1 MTLNLDVP
9 WHRESFDLFVHQRL
23 PRLLGERLPLADY
36 QVEQQDSYTFSIK
49 LSLGLGDASVEVEY
63 RDLPQPDRDGLF
75 HIEGN
80 YRVVVPYPDRR
91 ELAQARILCVGEQLY
106 DFIDQRLEAAPEQ
119 LAWDDDLV
127 RNWLPL
133 DAWLRDF
140 HLEETSQ
147 YLQATNWLD
156 RYTHLRRLTLIPIV
170 GEPFVDRGVFPDSQ
184 YGLVC
189 PYCIPEGP
197 NIGRILEV
205 ARGARICD
213 GKLERIDGSAGFD
226 GELSRTELAEVEA
239 PDSILGFS
247 ASMVPFL
254 EHDDTNRALMGINM
268 MRQWTS
274 AADTAAP
281 IHDTGW
287 FRQQYDQRLASK
299 GHKPEP
305 ALVQTGYEPDAADF
319 WGGYNLLTAFI
330 MWDEDTFEDGLVIS
344 ESAAARMD
352 FPAAVGVGDKLSNRH
367 GAKGVVTRILPDA
380 DMPQLPDGAPIELI
394 LSPTS
399 MVSRLNFGQQR
410 EAVMGR
416 LAQAEGTPAVVPPFQ
431 APSEKVLKA
440 RLVEAGLP
448 EDGMEQLTLKGAKL
462 PYRSTVGWVYW
473 GRLAAH
479 TAAEHLETAVT
490 GVGGPALDMMAYG
503 ALSEAGAVANI
514 HALFNTAAAE
524 RPDANALGQ
533 RLTAGPVSPA
543 PPPSPRLA
551 LLQQLLG
558 MAGIRA
564 ELAGGELRFSF
575 AEPEGLTLAR
585 PVPHPWAPGRQVGTV
600 GLPTETEFDP
610 IRDCY
615 EDLVEAN
622 TRLQRIVDSKAPEA
636 LTGPAVAQVAQRVE
650 NLFTALLRPE
660 HLHFRARPLFSGRAA
675 LASESELNLD
685 QVGLPEEMAW
695 ALFGPQVEREIGRA
709 EEVAQRSPRA
719 AEVLDAIM
727 ERSWVLL
734 YSAQRVLVDDG
745 PVSTAVMAFRPQRL
759 AGAAVR
765 VHPRVCRLMELDFDG
780 DQIEVFLPLTEEA
793 QAEAETALSVAGHI
807 QRDADIW
814 RYVTDNYHG
823 TIWGLAQLCRTEEG
837 RAEVERLTGVAVDGS
852 RLFSKHDLNRL
863 LAQVLQREGLQRAL
877 EVLDQLTR
885 RGFAVCK
892 QSGASFNPFL
902 GSSKEWPEQPKGVDR
917 DEWQMYSDELVAAFY
932 QQADFDDNDLGP
944 LALLSLSGARGNQQ
958 QLIQYVGGGLLYRE
972 DGGLFAQRGCWRDGL
987 SVEETKVRAPRALW
1001 WGLAAANQRWIEAQ
1015 EAAQQPVRADYHVL
1029 GRAVRAAQPGVVFAR
1044 AAERGE
1050 TDPLTSLFSRLFAGL
1065 TAD

>member
-23 PRLLGERLPLADY
+23 PQLLGERLPLADY
-36 QVEQQDSYTFSIK
+36 QVEQQDSYTFSLK
-49 LSLGLGDASVEVEY
+49 LSLGLGHASVEVEY
-63 RDLPQPDRDGLF
+63 RDLPRPDRDGLF

-91 ELAQARILCVGEQLY
+91 ELDQARILCVGEQLY

-156 RYTHLRRLTLIPIV
+156 RYTHLRRLTLIPV
-170 GEPFVDRGVFPDSQ
+170 VVEPFDGQDVFPYSQ
-184 YGLVC
+184 YSLVC

-197 NIGRILEV
+197 NIGRVLEV
-205 ARGARICD
+205 ARGARIRD
-213 GKLERIDGSAGFD
+213 GKLERIDDSA
-226 GELSRTELAEVEA
+226 EASTLSSAETLAEVEA

-247 ASMVPFL
+247 ASMVPFI
-254 EHDDTNRALMGINM
+254 EHDDSNRALMGVNM

-281 IHDTGW
+281 VHSTGW
-287 FRQQYDQRLASK
+287 FRQQHDQRLASK

-305 ALVQTGYEPDAADF
+305 ALVQTGYEPEAADF
-319 WGGYNLLTAFI
+319 WGGYNLLTAFV
-330 MWDEDTFEDGLVIS
+330 MWDGDTFEDGLVIS
-344 ESAAARMD
+344 ESAVARMD

-394 LSPTS
+394 FSPTS

-416 LAQAEGTPAVVPPFQ
+416 IAQAEGTPAVVPPFQ

-448 EDGMEQLTLKGAKL
+448 EDGMEQLTLKGEAL

-479 TAAEHLETAVT
+479 TAAEHLETAVA
-490 GVGGPALDMMAYG
+490 GVGGPVLDMMAYG
-503 ALSEAGAVANI
+503 ALYEAGAVANI

-524 RPDANALGQ
+524 RPDADVLGQ
-533 RLTAGPVSPA
+533 RLTSGPVSPA
-543 PPPSPRLA
+543 SPPAPRLA

-564 ELAGGELRFSF
+564 ELASGELRFSF

-600 GLPTETEFDP
+600 GLPTGAEFDP
-610 IRDCY
+610 IRGCY
-615 EDLVEAN
+615 EDLVAAN
-622 TRLQRIVDSKAPEA
+622 TRLQRIVDSEAPEA
-636 LTGPAVAQVAQRVE
+636 LVGPAVAQVAQRVE
-650 NLFTALLRPE
+650 DLFTALLRPE

-675 LASESELNLD
+675 LASESELDLD

-695 ALFGPQVEREIGRA
+695 DLFGPQVEREIGRA
-709 EEVAQRSPRA
+709 EEVRSAQA
-719 AEVLDAIM
+719 TEVLDAIM
-727 ERSWVLL
+727 GRSWVLL

-745 PVSTAVMAFRPQRL
+745 PASTAVVAFRPQRL

-765 VHPRVCRLMELDFDG
+765 IHPRICRLMELDFDG

-793 QAEAETALSVAGHI
+793 QAEAETVLSVAGHI

-814 RYVTDNYHG
+814 RYVADNYHG
-823 TIWGLAQLCRTEEG
+823 MIWGLAQLCRTEEG

-863 LAQVLQREGLQRAL
+863 LAQTLQREGLPRAL
-877 EVLDQLTR
+877 AVLDQLTR
-885 RGFAVCK
+885 RGFEVCK

-902 GSSKEWPEQPKGVDR
+902 GSSKEWPEQPEEADG
-917 DEWQMYSDELVAAFY
+917 DEWQLYSDELVAAFY

-958 QLIQYVGGGLLYRE
+958 QLIQYVGGGLIYRE
-972 DGGLFAQRGCWRDGL
+972 DGSLFAQRGCWRDGL
-987 SVEETKVRAPRALW
+987 SVAEAKMRAPRALW
-1001 WGLAAANQRWIEAQ
+1001 GLAATNQGWSEAR
-1015 EAAQQPVRADYHVL
+1015 EAALQPVRADYHVL
-1029 GRAVRAAQPGVVFAR
+1029 GRAARAAQPGVVFAR
-1044 AAERGE
+1044 AAVRGE
-1050 TDPLTSLFSRLFAGL
+1050 VEPLASLFSRLFVGL

>member
-23 PRLLGERLPLADY
+23 PQLLGERLPLADY

-63 RDLPQPDRDGLF
+63 RDLPRPDRDGLF

-80 YRVVVPYPDRR
+80 YRVVVPYPDQR
-91 ELAQARILCVGEQLY
+91 ELDQARILCVGEQLY

-133 DAWLRDF
+133 DAWMRDF

-147 YLQATNWLD
+147 YLQVTNWLD

-170 GEPFVDRGVFPDSQ
+170 GEPFDDRDVFPDSQ

-197 NIGRILEV
+197 NIGRVLEV
-205 ARGARICD
+205 ARGARIRD
-213 GKLERIDGSAGFD
+213 GKLERID
-226 GELSRTELAEVEA
+226 EA

-254 EHDDTNRALMGINM
+254 EHDDSNRALMGVNM

-281 IHDTGW
+281 VHSTGW
-287 FRQQYDQRLASK
+287 FRQQYDQRLASQ
-299 GHKPEP
+299 GNKPEP

-330 MWDEDTFEDGLVIS
+330 MWDGDTFEDGLVIS

-394 LSPTS
+394 FSPTS

-416 LAQAEGTPAVVPPFQ
+416 LAQAAGCPAVVPPFQ
-431 APSEKVLKA
+431 APSEETLKA
-440 RLVEAGLP
+440 RLAAAGLP
-448 EDGMEQLTLKGAKL
+448 EDGMEQLILKGAKL

-479 TAAEHLETAVT
+479 TAAEHLEIAVA
-490 GVGGPALDMMAYG
+490 GVGGPQLDMMAYG
-503 ALSEAGAVANI
+503 ALCEAGAVANI

-533 RLTAGPVSPA
+533 RLTVGPVSPSL
-543 PPPSPRLA
+543 PPSPRFA

-558 MAGIRA
+558 VAGIRA
-564 ELAGGELRFSF
+564 ELANGELRFSF

-600 GLPTETEFDP
+600 GFPVALPAGAEFDP
-610 IRDCY
+610 IRGCY

-622 TRLQRIVDSKAPEA
+622 TRLQRVIDSEAPEA
-636 LTGPAVAQVAQRVE
+636 LVGPAVAQVAQRVE
-650 NLFTALLRPE
+650 DLFTALLRPE
-660 HLHFRARPLFSGRAA
+660 HLHFRARPLFSGQAA
-675 LASESELNLD
+675 LVSEFELELD

-709 EEVAQRSPRA
+709 EEVAQRSTRA

-727 ERSWVLL
+727 ECSWVLL

-745 PVSTAVMAFRPQRL
+745 PASTAMVAFRPQRL

-814 RYVTDNYHG
+814 RYVADNYHG
-823 TIWGLAQLCRTEEG
+823 TIWGLAQLCRTEKG
-837 RAEVERLTGVAVDGS
+837 RAEVERLTGAAVDGS

-885 RGFAVCK
+885 RGFEVCK

-902 GSSKEWPEQPKGVDR
+902 GSSKEWPEQPEETDW

-944 LALLSLSGARGNQQ
+944 LALLSLSGARGNQH

-972 DGGLFAQRGCWRDGL
+972 DGSLFAQRGCRRDGL
-987 SVEETKVRAPRALW
+987 SVEEVKVRAPGAL
-1001 WGLAAANQRWIEAQ
+1001 WGLAATNQRWTEAQ
-1015 EAAQQPVRADYHVL
+1015 EAALQPVRADYHVL
-1029 GRAVRAAQPGVVFAR
+1029 GRAARAAQPGVVFAR

-1050 TDPLTSLFSRLFAGL
+1050 TDPLTSLFSRLFVGL

>member
-9 WHRESFDLFVHQRL
+9 WHRESFDLFIYQRL

-49 LSLGLGDASVEVEY
+49 LSLGLGDAPVEVEY
-63 RDLPQPDRDGLF
+63 RDLPRPDRDGLF

-80 YRVVVPYPDRR
+80 YRAVVPYPDRR
-91 ELAQARILCVGEQLY
+91 ELDQARILCVGEQLY

-119 LAWDDDLV
+119 LAWDSGLV

-133 DAWLRDF
+133 DAWMRDF

-156 RYTHLRRLTLIPIV
+156 RYTHLRRLTLISV
-170 GEPFVDRGVFPDSQ
+170 VEPFDDRDVFPDSQ

-189 PYCIPEGP
+189 PYCTPEGP
-197 NIGRILEV
+197 NIGRVLEV
-205 ARGARICD
+205 ARGARIRN
-213 GKLERIDGSAGFD
+213 GKLERIDES
-226 GELSRTELAEVEA
+226 

-254 EHDDTNRALMGINM
+254 EHDDSNRALMGVNM

-281 IHDTGW
+281 VHSTGW

-299 GHKPEP
+299 GSKPEP
-305 ALVQTGYEPDAADF
+305 ALVQTGYEPEAADF
-319 WGGYNLLTAFI
+319 WGGYNLLTAFV
-330 MWDEDTFEDGLVIS
+330 MWDGDTFEDGLVLS
-344 ESAAARMD
+344 ESAAVRMD
-352 FPAAVGVGDKLSNRH
+352 FPTALGMGDRLSNRH

-380 DMPQLPDGAPIELI
+380 DMPQLPDGVPIELI
-394 LSPTS
+394 FSPTS

-416 LAQAEGTPAVVPPFQ
+416 LAQAAGCPAVVPPFQ

-440 RLVEAGLP
+440 RLVEVGLP
-448 EDGMEQLTLKGAKL
+448 EDGMEQLTLKGTKL

-473 GRLAAH
+473 GRTH
-479 TAAEHLETAVT
+479 TAAERLETAVA
-490 GVGGPALDMMAYG
+490 GAGGPALDMMAYG
-503 ALSEAGAVANI
+503 ALCEAGAVANI

-533 RLTAGPVSPA
+533 RLTSGPVSPS
-543 PPPSPRLA
+543 PPPSPRFA

-564 ELAGGELRFSF
+564 ELANGELRFSF
-575 AEPEGLTLAR
+575 AEPEGLTLAH
-585 PVPHPWAPGRQVGTV
+585 PVPHPWAPRHQVGTV
-600 GLPTETEFDP
+600 GSPVALPAEAEFDP
-610 IRDCY
+610 IRGCY
-615 EDLVEAN
+615 EDLVAAN
-622 TRLQRIVDSKAPEA
+622 TRLQRVVESEAPEA
-636 LTGPAVAQVAQRVE
+636 LTGPAVAQVAQRVGD
-650 NLFTALLRPE
+650 LFTALLRPE

-675 LASESELNLD
+675 LVSGFELELD

-709 EEVAQRSPRA
+709 EEATRA

-745 PVSTAVMAFRPQRL
+745 PASTAMVAFRPQRL

-807 QRDADIW
+807 RRDADIW
-814 RYVTDNYHG
+814 RYVADNYHG
-823 TIWGLAQLCRTEEG
+823 MIWGLAQLCRTEEG

-863 LAQVLQREGLQRAL
+863 LAQVLQCEGLQRAL

-902 GSSKEWPEQPKGVDR
+902 GSDKEWPEQPKEVDW
-917 DEWQMYSDELVAAFY
+917 DEWQLYSDELVAAFY

-944 LALLSLSGARGNQQ
+944 LALLTLSGARGNQQ
-958 QLIQYVGGGLLYRE
+958 QVIQYVGGGLLYRE
-972 DGGLFAQRGCWRDGL
+972 DGSLFAQRGCRRDGL
-987 SVEETKVRAPRALW
+987 SVEEIKVRTPGAL
-1001 WGLAAANQRWIEAQ
+1001 WGLAATNQRWTEAQ
-1015 EAAQQPVRADYHVL
+1015 EAALQPVRADYHVL
-1029 GRAVRAAQPGVVFAR
+1029 GRAAKAAQPGVVFAR

>member
-23 PRLLGERLPLADY
+23 PQLLGERLPLADY

-63 RDLPQPDRDGLF
+63 RDLPRPDRDGLF

-80 YRVVVPYPDRR
+80 YRVVIPYPDRR
-91 ELAQARILCVGEQLY
+91 ELDQARILCVGEQLY
-106 DFIDQRLEAAPEQ
+106 DFVDQRLEAAPEQ
-119 LAWDDDLV
+119 LAWDGDLV
-127 RNWLPL
+127 RSWLPL

-156 RYTHLRRLTLIPIV
+156 RYTHLRRLTLIPV
-170 GEPFVDRGVFPDSQ
+170 VVEPFDGQDVFPYSQ

-197 NIGRILEV
+197 NIGRVLEV
-205 ARGARICD
+205 ARGARIRD
-213 GKLERIDGSAGFD
+213 GKLERID
-226 GELSRTELAEVEA
+226 EV
-239 PDSILGFS
+239 PDDSILGFS

-254 EHDDTNRALMGINM
+254 EHDDTNRALMGVNM

-281 IHDTGW
+281 VHSTGW
-287 FRQQYDQRLASK
+287 FRQQHDQRLASK

-305 ALVQTGYEPDAADF
+305 ALVQTGYEPEAADF

-330 MWDEDTFEDGLVIS
+330 MWDGDTFEDGLVLS

-394 LSPTS
+394 FSPTS

-416 LAQAEGTPAVVPPFQ
+416 LAQAAGCPAVVPPFQ
-431 APSEKVLKA
+431 APSENVLKA

-448 EDGMEQLTLKGAKL
+448 EDGMEQLTLKGEAL

-479 TAAEHLETAVT
+479 TAAEHLEIAVA

-503 ALSEAGAVANI
+503 ALCEAGAVANI

-524 RPDANALGQ
+524 RPDADVLGQ
-533 RLTAGPVSPA
+533 RLTSGPVSPSL
-543 PPPSPRLA
+543 PPSPRFA

-558 MAGIRA
+558 VAGIRA
-564 ELAGGELRFSF
+564 ELAGEELRFSF

-600 GLPTETEFDP
+600 GLPTGAEFDP
-610 IRDCY
+610 IRGYY

-622 TRLQRIVDSKAPEA
+622 TRLQRIVDSEAPEA
-636 LTGPAVAQVAQRVE
+636 LVGPAVAQVAQRVE
-650 NLFTALLRPE
+650 DLFTALLRPE

-675 LASESELNLD
+675 LASESELDLD

-695 ALFGPQVEREIGRA
+695 DLFGPQVEREIGRA
-709 EEVAQRSPRA
+709 EEVRSAQA
-719 AEVLDAIM
+719 TEVLDAIM
-727 ERSWVLL
+727 GRSWVLL

-745 PVSTAVMAFRPQRL
+745 PASTAVVAFRPRRL
-759 AGAAVR
+759 TGAAVR
-765 VHPRVCRLMELDFDG
+765 IHPRICRLMELDFDG

-793 QAEAETALSVAGHI
+793 QAEAETVLSVAGHI

-814 RYVTDNYHG
+814 RYVADNYHG

-863 LAQVLQREGLQRAL
+863 LAQTLQREDLPRAL

-902 GSSKEWPEQPKGVDR
+902 GSSKEWPEQPEEADG

-958 QLIQYVGGGLLYRE
+958 QLIQYVGGGLIYRE
-972 DGGLFAQRGCWRDGL
+972 DGSLFAQRGCWRDGL
-987 SVEETKVRAPRALW
+987 SVAEAKMRAPRALW
-1001 WGLAAANQRWIEAQ
+1001 GLAATNEGWSEAR
-1015 EAAQQPVRADYHVL
+1015 EAAQQPIRTDYHVL
-1029 GRAVRAAQPGVVFAR
+1029 GRAARAAQPGVVFAR
-1044 AAERGE
+1044 AAVRGE
-1050 TDPLTSLFSRLFAGL
+1050 VEPLASLFSRLFVGL

>member
-23 PRLLGERLPLADY
+23 PQLLGERLPLADY

-49 LSLGLGDASVEVEY
+49 LSLGIGHASVEVEY
-63 RDLPQPDRDGLF
+63 RDLPRPDRDGLF

-91 ELAQARILCVGEQLY
+91 ELDQARILCVGEQLY
-106 DFIDQRLEAAPEQ
+106 DFIDRRLEAAPEQ
-119 LAWDDDLV
+119 LAWDSDLV

-133 DAWLRDF
+133 DVWMRDF

-156 RYTHLRRLTLIPIV
+156 RYTHLRRLTLIPV
-170 GEPFVDRGVFPDSQ
+170 VEPFDGRDVFPDSQ

-189 PYCIPEGP
+189 PYCTPEGP
-197 NIGRILEV
+197 NIGRVLEV
-205 ARGARICD
+205 ARGARIRD
-213 GKLERIDGSAGFD
+213 GKLEQID
-226 GELSRTELAEVEA
+226 EA

-247 ASMVPFL
+247 ASMMPFL
-254 EHDDTNRALMGINM
+254 EHDDSNRALMGVNM

-274 AADTAAP
+274 AADTTAP
-281 IHDTGW
+281 VHSTGW
-287 FRQQYDQRLASK
+287 FRQQHDQRLASK

-305 ALVQTGYEPDAADF
+305 ALVQTGYEPEAADF

-330 MWDEDTFEDGLVIS
+330 MWDGDTFEDGLVIS

-367 GAKGVVTRILPDA
+367 GSKGVVTRILPDA

-394 LSPTS
+394 FSPTS

-416 LAQAEGTPAVVPPFQ
+416 LAQAAGCPAVVPPFQ
-431 APSEKVLKA
+431 APSEETLKA
-440 RLVEAGLP
+440 RLAAAGLP

-479 TAAEHLETAVT
+479 TAAEHLEIAVA
-490 GVGGPALDMMAYG
+490 GVGGPELDMMAYG
-503 ALSEAGAVANI
+503 ALCEAGAVANI

-533 RLTAGPVSPA
+533 RLASGPISPSPPPA
-543 PPPSPRLA
+543 PRFA
-551 LLQQLLG
+551 LLQQLLS

-564 ELAGGELRFSF
+564 ELANGELCFSF

-585 PVPHPWAPGRQVGTV
+585 PVPHPWAPGHQVGTV
-600 GLPTETEFDP
+600 GSPVALPAGAEFDP

-622 TRLQRIVDSKAPEA
+622 TRLQRIVDSEAPEA
-636 LTGPAVAQVAQRVE
+636 LTEPAVAQVAQRVE
-650 NLFTALLRPE
+650 YLFTALLRPE

-675 LASESELNLD
+675 LVSEFELELD

-695 ALFGPQVEREIGRA
+695 ALFGPQVEREIDRA
-709 EEVAQRSPRA
+709 EEVAQRSSRA

-727 ERSWVLL
+727 GRSWVLL

-745 PVSTAVMAFRPQRL
+745 PASTAVVAFRPQRL

-780 DQIEVFLPLTEEA
+780 DQIEVFLPLTEKA

-814 RYVTDNYHG
+814 RYVADNYHG
-823 TIWGLAQLCRTEEG
+823 MIWGLAQLCRTEEG
-837 RAEVERLTGVAVDGS
+837 RAEVERLTGMAVDGS

-885 RGFAVCK
+885 RGFEVCK

-902 GSSKEWPEQPKGVDR
+902 GSSKEWPEQPEEADW

-944 LALLSLSGARGNQQ
+944 LALLSLSGARGNQH

-972 DGGLFAQRGCWRDGL
+972 DGSLFVGGGLLYREDGSLFAQRGCRRDGL
-987 SVEETKVRAPRALW
+987 SVEEIKVRAPGAL
-1001 WGLAAANQRWIEAQ
+1001 WGLAATNQRWTEAQ
-1015 EAAQQPVRADYHVL
+1015 EATRQPVRADYHVL
-1029 GRAVRAAQPGVVFAR
+1029 GRAARAAQPGVVFAR

-1050 TDPLTSLFSRLFAGL
+1050 VEPLTSLFSRLFVGL
-1065 TAD
+1065 TED

>member
-36 QVEQQDSYTFSIK
+36 QVEQQDSYNFSIK

-63 RDLPQPDRDGLF
+63 RDLPRPDRDGLF
-75 HIEGN
+75 HIEDN

-91 ELAQARILCVGEQLY
+91 ELDQARILCVGEQIY

-119 LAWDDDLV
+119 LAWDGDLV

-133 DAWLRDF
+133 DAWMRDF
-140 HLEETSQ
+140 HLAETSQ

-156 RYTHLRRLTLIPIV
+156 RYTHLRRLTLIPVV
-170 GEPFVDRGVFPDSQ
+170 GEPFDDRDVFPDSQ

-189 PYCIPEGP
+189 PHCTPEGL
-197 NIGRILEV
+197 NIGRVLEV
-205 ARGARICD
+205 ARGARIRD
-213 GKLERIDGSAGFD
+213 GKLERID
-226 GELSRTELAEVEA
+226 EA

-254 EHDDTNRALMGINM
+254 EHDDANRALMAINM

-274 AADTAAP
+274 AANTAAP
-281 IHDTGW
+281 VHATGW
-287 FRQQYDQRLASK
+287 FRQQHDQRLASK

-305 ALVQTGYEPDAADF
+305 ALVQTGYEPEAADF

-330 MWDEDTFEDGLVIS
+330 MWDGDTFEDGLVIS

-352 FPAAVGVGDKLSNRH
+352 FPAAVGVGDRISNRH
-367 GAKGVVTRILPDA
+367 GAKAVVTRILPDA
-380 DMPQLPDGAPIELI
+380 DMPQLPDGTPIELI
-394 LSPTS
+394 FSPTS

-416 LAQAEGTPAVVPPFQ
+416 LAQAEGTPSVVPPFQ
-431 APSEKVLKA
+431 APSEEVLKA

-448 EDGMEQLTLKGAKL
+448 EDGMEQLTLKGEEL

-473 GRLAAH
+473 GLLAAH
-479 TAAEHLETAVT
+479 TAAERLETAVA
-490 GVGGPALDMMAYG
+490 GVGGPELDMMAYG
-503 ALSEAGAVANI
+503 ALCEAGAVANI
-514 HALFNTAAAE
+514 HALFNTATAE
-524 RPDANALGQ
+524 RPDADGLGQ
-533 RLTAGPVSPA
+533 RLASGPISPS
-543 PPPSPRLA
+543 PPPSPRFA

-564 ELAGGELRFSF
+564 ELASGKLRFSF

-585 PVPHPWAPGRQVGTV
+585 PVSHPWASGRQVGRV
-600 GLPTETEFDP
+600 GSPVALPAGAEFEP
-610 IRDCY
+610 IRGCY

-622 TRLQRIVDSKAPEA
+622 TRLQRIVDSEAPEA
-636 LTGPAVAQVAQRVE
+636 LVGPAVAQVAQRVE
-650 NLFTALLRPE
+650 DFFTALLRPE
-660 HLHFRARPLFSGRAA
+660 HLHFWARPLFSGRAA
-675 LASESELNLD
+675 LVSGFELELD

-695 ALFGPQVEREIGRA
+695 DLFGPQVEREIGRA
-709 EEVAQRSPRA
+709 EEVAQRSPQA

-727 ERSWVLL
+727 GRSWVLL

-745 PVSTAVMAFRPQRL
+745 PASTAVVAFRPRRL

-814 RYVTDNYHG
+814 RYVADNYHG
-823 TIWGLAQLCRTEEG
+823 MIWGLAQLCRTEEG
-837 RAEVERLTGVAVDGS
+837 RAEVERLTGAAVDGS

-877 EVLDQLTR
+877 EVLDQLTW
-885 RGFAVCK
+885 RGFEVCK

-902 GSSKEWPEQPKGVDR
+902 GSSKEWPEQPKEVDR

-972 DGGLFAQRGCWRDGL
+972 DGSPFAQRGCRRDGL
-987 SVEETKVRAPRALW
+987 SVEEIKVRAPGAL
-1001 WGLAAANQRWIEAQ
+1001 WGLAATNQRWTEAQ
-1015 EAAQQPVRADYHVL
+1015 EAALQPVRADYHVL
-1029 GRAVRAAQPGVVFAR
+1029 GRAARASQPGVVFAR
-1044 AAERGE
+1044 AATRGE
-1050 TDPLTSLFSRLFAGL
+1050 VEPLTSLFSRLFVGL
-1065 TAD
+1065 TA

>member
-9 WHRESFDLFVHQRL
+9 WHRESFDLFIYQRL
-23 PRLLGERLPLADY
+23 PQLLGERLPLADY
-36 QVEQQDSYTFSIK
+36 QVEQQDSYTFSIE
-49 LSLGLGDASVEVEY
+49 LSLGLGDAPVEVEY
-63 RDLPQPDRDGLF
+63 QDLPRPDRDGLF

-91 ELAQARILCVGEQLY
+91 ELDQARILCVGEQLY
-106 DFIDQRLEAAPEQ
+106 DFVDQRLEAAPEQ
-119 LAWDDDLV
+119 LAWDGDLV
-127 RNWLPL
+127 RSWLPL

-170 GEPFVDRGVFPDSQ
+170 VEPFDDRDVFPDSQ

-189 PYCIPEGP
+189 PYCTPEGP
-197 NIGRILEV
+197 NIGRVLEV
-205 ARGARICD
+205 ARGARIRD
-213 GKLERIDGSAGFD
+213 GKLERID
-226 GELSRTELAEVEA
+226 EE

-247 ASMVPFL
+247 ASMMPFI
-254 EHDDTNRALMGINM
+254 EHDDSNRALMGINM

-274 AADTAAP
+274 AADTSAP

-287 FRQQYDQRLASK
+287 FRQQHDQRLASK
-299 GHKPEP
+299 GNKPEP
-305 ALVQTGYEPDAADF
+305 ALVQTGYEPEAADF

-330 MWDEDTFEDGLVIS
+330 MWDGDTFEDGLVIS
-344 ESAAARMD
+344 ESAATRMD
-352 FPAAVGVGDKLSNRH
+352 FPTALGVGDKLSNRH

-380 DMPQLPDGAPIELI
+380 DMPQLPDGTPIELI

-448 EDGMEQLTLKGAKL
+448 EDGMEQLTLKGEAL
-462 PYRSTVGWVYW
+462 SYRSTVGWVYW

-479 TAAEHLETAVT
+479 TAAEHLEIAVA
-490 GVGGPALDMMAYG
+490 GVGGPELDMMAYG
-503 ALSEAGAVANI
+503 ALCEAGAVANI

-524 RPDANALGQ
+524 QPDANALGQ
-533 RLTAGPVSPA
+533 RLVVGPVSPS
-543 PPPSPRLA
+543 PPPSPRFA

-564 ELAGGELRFSF
+564 ELASGELRFSF

-600 GLPTETEFDP
+600 GDPVALPTGAEFDP

-622 TRLQRIVDSKAPEA
+622 TRLQRIVDSEAPEA
-636 LTGPAVAQVAQRVE
+636 LTGPAVMQVAQRVE
-650 NLFTALLRPE
+650 ALFTALLRPE

-675 LASESELNLD
+675 LASEYELNLD

-695 ALFGPQVEREIGRA
+695 NLFGPQVEREMGLA
-709 EEVAQRSPRA
+709 EEVAQRSTQA
-719 AEVLDAIM
+719 AEVLDALM

-745 PVSTAVMAFRPQRL
+745 PASTAVVAFRPQRL

-793 QAEAETALSVAGHI
+793 QAEAGTALSVAGHI
-807 QRDADIW
+807 QRDADVW

-863 LAQVLQREGLQRAL
+863 LAQVLQREDLQRAL

-885 RGFAVCK
+885 RGFEVCK

-902 GSSKEWPEQPKGVDR
+902 GSGKEWPEQPEEADW
-917 DEWQMYSDELVAAFY
+917 DEWQMYGDELVAAFY

-944 LALLSLSGARGNQQ
+944 LALLSLSGARGNQH

-972 DGGLFAQRGCWRDGL
+972 DGSLFAQRGCRRDGL
-987 SVEETKVRAPRALW
+987 SVEEVKVRAPGAL
-1001 WGLAAANQRWIEAQ
+1001 WGLAATNQRWTEAQ
-1015 EAAQQPVRADYHVL
+1015 EATQQPVRADYHVL
-1029 GRAVRAAQPGVVFAR
+1029 GRAARAAQPGVVFAR

-1050 TDPLTSLFSRLFAGL
+1050 VEPLTSLFSRLFVGL

>member
-9 WHRESFDLFVHQRL
+9 WHRESFDLFIYQRL

-63 RDLPQPDRDGLF
+63 RDLPRPDRDGLF

-80 YRVVVPYPDRR
+80 YRVVVPYPDQR
-91 ELAQARILCVGEQLY
+91 ELDQARILCVGEQLY

-119 LAWDDDLV
+119 LAWDGDLV
-127 RNWLPL
+127 HNWLPL
-133 DAWLRDF
+133 DAWMRDF

-156 RYTHLRRLTLIPIV
+156 RYTHLRRLTLIPV
-170 GEPFVDRGVFPDSQ
+170 VVEPFDDQDVFPYSQ

-189 PYCIPEGP
+189 PYCTPEGP
-197 NIGRILEV
+197 NIGRVLDV
-205 ARGARICD
+205 ARGARIRN
-213 GKLERIDGSAGFD
+213 GKLERIDQ
-226 GELSRTELAEVEA
+226 A

-281 IHDTGW
+281 VHATGW
-287 FRQQYDQRLASK
+287 FRQQHDQRLASK

-305 ALVQTGYEPDAADF
+305 ALVQTGYEPEAADF

-330 MWDEDTFEDGLVIS
+330 MWDGDTFEDGLVIS

-352 FPAAVGVGDKLSNRH
+352 FPAAVGVGDRISNRH
-367 GAKGVVTRILPDA
+367 GAKAVVTRILPDA
-380 DMPQLPDGAPIELI
+380 DMPQLPDGTPIELI
-394 LSPTS
+394 FSPTS

-431 APSEKVLKA
+431 APSEEALKA
-440 RLVEAGLP
+440 RLVEARLP

-473 GRLAAH
+473 GLLAAH
-479 TAAEHLETAVT
+479 TAAERLGTAVA
-490 GVGGPALDMMAYG
+490 GVGGPELDMMAYG
-503 ALSEAGAVANI
+503 ALSEAGAIANI

-524 RPDANALGQ
+524 RPDANGLGQ
-533 RLTAGPVSPA
+533 RLTTGPVSPS
-543 PPPSPRLA
+543 PPPAPRFA

-564 ELAGGELRFSF
+564 ELANGKLRFSF

-585 PVPHPWAPGRQVGTV
+585 PVSHPWASGRQVGTV
-600 GLPTETEFDP
+600 GDPGALPAGIEFEP
-610 IRDCY
+610 IRGCY

-622 TRLQRIVDSKAPEA
+622 TRLQRIVDSEAPEA
-636 LTGPAVAQVAQRVE
+636 LTEPAVAQVAQRVE
-650 NLFTALLRPE
+650 DLFTALLRPE
-660 HLHFRARPLFSGRAA
+660 HLHFWARPLFSGRAA

-695 ALFGPQVEREIGRA
+695 DLFGPQVEREMGRA
-709 EEVAQRSPRA
+709 EEVARRSPQA

-727 ERSWVLL
+727 GRSWVLL
-734 YSAQRVLVDDG
+734 YSAQRVLVEDG
-745 PVSTAVMAFRPQRL
+745 PASTAVMAFRPQRL

-765 VHPRVCRLMELDFDG
+765 VHPCVCRLMELDFDG

-814 RYVTDNYHG
+814 RYVADNYHG
-823 TIWGLAQLCRTEEG
+823 MIWGLAQLCRTEEG
-837 RAEVERLTGVAVDGS
+837 RAEVERLTGAAVDGS

-885 RGFAVCK
+885 RGFEICK

-902 GSSKEWPEQPKGVDR
+902 GSSKEWPEQPKEADW
-917 DEWQMYSDELVAAFY
+917 DEWQMYGDELVAAFY
-932 QQADFDDNDLGP
+932 QQAEFDDNDLGP

-958 QLIQYVGGGLLYRE
+958 QLIQYVGGGLIYRE
-972 DGGLFAQRGCWRDGL
+972 DGSLFAQRGCWRDGL
-987 SVEETKVRAPRALW
+987 SVEEAKVRAPRALW
-1001 WGLAAANQRWIEAQ
+1001 GLAATNEGWSEAR
-1015 EAAQQPVRADYHVL
+1015 EAAQQSRRADYHVL
-1029 GRAVRAAQPGVVFAR
+1029 GRAARAAQPGVVFAR

-1050 TDPLTSLFSRLFAGL
+1050 VEPLTSLFSRLFAGL
-1065 TAD
+1065 SAD

>member
-36 QVEQQDSYTFSIK
+36 RVEQQDPYTFSVK
-49 LSLGLGDASVEVEY
+49 LSLGLGHASVEVEY
-63 RDLPQPDRDGLF
+63 RDLPRPDRDGLF

-91 ELAQARILCVGEQLY
+91 ALEQARILCVGEQLY
-106 DFIDQRLEAAPEQ
+106 DFIDQRLEVAPEQ
-119 LAWDDDLV
+119 LAWDGDLV

-133 DAWLRDF
+133 DAWMRDF
-140 HLEETSQ
+140 HLGETSQ

-156 RYTHLRRLTLIPIV
+156 RYTHLRRLTLIPV
-170 GEPFVDRGVFPDSQ
+170 VVEPFDDQGVFPYSQ

-189 PYCIPEGP
+189 PYCTPEGP
-197 NIGRILEV
+197 NIGRVLEV
-205 ARGARICD
+205 ARGARIRD
-213 GKLERIDGSAGFD
+213 GKLERIDN
-226 GELSRTELAEVEA
+226 A

-281 IHDTGW
+281 VHSTGW
-287 FRQQYDQRLASK
+287 FRQQYDQCLASK
-299 GHKPEP
+299 GNKPEP
-305 ALVQTGYEPDAADF
+305 ALVQTGYEPEAPDF

-330 MWDEDTFEDGLVIS
+330 MWDGDTFEDGLVIS
-344 ESAAARMD
+344 ESAAARMN
-352 FPAAVGVGDKLSNRH
+352 FPAAVGVGDRMGNRH

-380 DMPQLPDGAPIELI
+380 DMPQLPDGALVELI
-394 LSPTS
+394 FSPTS

-416 LAQAEGTPAVVPPFQ
+416 IARAEETPAVVPPFE
-431 APSEKVLKA
+431 APSEEMLKA

-473 GRLAAH
+473 GRLTH
-479 TAAEHLETAVT
+479 TAAERLETAVARA
-490 GVGGPALDMMAYG
+490 GGPELDMMAYG
-503 ALSEAGAVANI
+503 ALCEAGAVANI

-524 RPDANALGQ
+524 RPDANTLGQ
-533 RLTAGPVSPA
+533 RLTTGPVSPSPA
-543 PPPSPRLA
+543 PSPRFA

-564 ELAGGELRFSF
+564 KLAGAELRFSF
-575 AEPEGLTLAR
+575 AEPEGLTLAQL
-585 PVPHPWAPGRQVGTV
+585 VPHPWAPGHQIGTV
-600 GLPTETEFDP
+600 GSPVALPARTEFDP
-610 IRDCY
+610 IRACF

-622 TRLQRIVDSKAPEA
+622 ERLQRVVDSDAPEA

-650 NLFTALLRPE
+650 DFFAALLRPE
-660 HLHFRARPLFSGRAA
+660 FLHFEARPLFSGRAA
-675 LASESELNLD
+675 LASGFELNLD

-695 ALFGPQVEREIGRA
+695 ALFGPQVEREMGRA
-709 EEVAQRSPRA
+709 RRSARA

-727 ERSWVLL
+727 ARSWVLL
-734 YSAQRVLVDDG
+734 YSAQRVLVDEG
-745 PVSTAVMAFRPQRL
+745 HVPPTAVVAFRPQRL

-780 DQIEVFLPLTEEA
+780 DHIEVFLPLTEEA
-793 QAEAETALSVAGHI
+793 QAEAGTALSVAGHI
-807 QRDADIW
+807 QRDADVW
-814 RYVTDNYHG
+814 RYIADNYHG
-823 TIWGLAQLCRTEEG
+823 MSWGLARLCRTEEG
-837 RAEVERLTGVAVDGS
+837 RAEVEELTKGAVDGS
-852 RLFSKHDLNRL
+852 RLFTKRTLNRL
-863 LAQVLQREGLQRAL
+863 LAQVLQREGWERAL

-885 RGFAVCK
+885 RGFEVCK

-902 GSSKEWPEQPKGVDR
+902 GSSREWPEQPKEINW

-932 QQADFDDNDLGP
+932 RQADFDDNDLGT
-944 LALLSLSGARGNQQ
+944 LALLTLSGARGSQQ
-958 QLIQYVGGGLLYRE
+958 QLIQYVGGGLIYRE

-1001 WGLAAANQRWIEAQ
+1001 GLAATNQGWTEAR
-1015 EAAQQPVRADYHVL
+1015 EAAQQPGRADYHIL
-1029 GRAVRAAQPGVVFAR
+1029 GRAARAAQPGVVFAR
-1044 AAERGE
+1044 AAVRGE
-1050 TDPLTSLFSRLFAGL
+1050 VEPLTSLSSRLFVGL
-1065 TAD
+1065 TAA

>member
-23 PRLLGERLPLADY
+23 PQLLGERLPLADY

-49 LSLGLGDASVEVEY
+49 LSLGLGHASVEVEY
-63 RDLPQPDRDGLF
+63 RDLPRPDRDGLF

-91 ELAQARILCVGEQLY
+91 ELDQARILCVGEQLY
-106 DFIDQRLEAAPEQ
+106 DFVDQRLEAAPEQ
-119 LAWDDDLV
+119 LAWDGDLV
-127 RNWLPL
+127 RSWLPL
-133 DAWLRDF
+133 DAWMRDF

-170 GEPFVDRGVFPDSQ
+170 GEPFVDRDVFPYSQ

-197 NIGRILEV
+197 NIGRMLEV
-205 ARGARICD
+205 ARGARIRD
-213 GKLERIDGSAGFD
+213 GKLERIDES
-226 GELSRTELAEVEA
+226 

-247 ASMVPFL
+247 ASMLPFI
-254 EHDDTNRALMGINM
+254 EHDDSNRALMGVNM

-281 IHDTGW
+281 IHSTGW

-330 MWDEDTFEDGLVIS
+330 MWDGDTFEDGLVIS
-344 ESAAARMD
+344 ESAAARMN

-367 GAKGVVTRILPDA
+367 GSKGVVTRILPDA

-394 LSPTS
+394 FSPTS

-416 LAQAEGTPAVVPPFQ
+416 LAQAAGCPAVVPPFQ

-440 RLVEAGLP
+440 RLVEAELP
-448 EDGMEQLTLKGAKL
+448 EDGMEQLTLKGEAL

-479 TAAEHLETAVT
+479 TAAEHLEIAVA
-490 GVGGPALDMMAYG
+490 GVGGPELDMMAYG
-503 ALSEAGAVANI
+503 ALCEAGAVANI

-524 RPDANALGQ
+524 RSDANALGQ
-533 RLTAGPVSPA
+533 RLTSGPVSPA
-543 PPPSPRLA
+543 SPPSPRFA

-558 MAGIRA
+558 VAGIRA
-564 ELAGGELRFSF
+564 ELENGELRFSF

-600 GLPTETEFDP
+600 GTPVALPAGAEFDP
-610 IRDCY
+610 IRGCY
-615 EDLVEAN
+615 EDLVAAN
-622 TRLQRIVDSKAPEA
+622 TRLQRIVDSEAPEA

-650 NLFTALLRPE
+650 DLFTALLRPE

-675 LASESELNLD
+675 LVSEFELELD

-695 ALFGPQVEREIGRA
+695 ALFGPQVEREIDRA
-709 EEVAQRSPRA
+709 EEVAQRSAQA

-745 PVSTAVMAFRPQRL
+745 PASTAVVAFRPQRL

-814 RYVTDNYHG
+814 RYVADNYHG

-885 RGFAVCK
+885 RGFEVCK

-902 GSSKEWPEQPKGVDR
+902 GSSKEWPEQPEEADW

-972 DGGLFAQRGCWRDGL
+972 DGSLFAQRGCRRDGL
-987 SVEETKVRAPRALW
+987 SVEEIKVRAPGAL
-1001 WGLAAANQRWIEAQ
+1001 WGLAATNQNWTEAR
-1015 EAAQQPVRADYHVL
+1015 EAAQQPVRTDYHVL
-1029 GRAVRAAQPGVVFAR
+1029 GRAARAAQPGVVFAR
-1044 AAERGE
+1044 ATERGE
-1050 TDPLTSLFSRLFAGL
+1050 TDPLTSLFSRLFVGL
-1065 TAD
+1065 TTA

>member
-9 WHRESFDLFVHQRL
+9 WHRESFDLFIYQRL
-23 PRLLGERLPLADY
+23 PQLLGERLPLADY

-49 LSLGLGDASVEVEY
+49 LSLGLGAASIEVEY
-63 RDLPQPDRDGLF
+63 RDLPRPDRDGLF

-80 YRVVVPYPDRR
+80 YRVVLPYPDRR
-91 ELAQARILCVGEQLY
+91 ELDQARILCVGEQLY

-156 RYTHLRRLTLIPIV
+156 RYTHLRRLTLIPV
-170 GEPFVDRGVFPDSQ
+170 VVEPFDDQDVFPYSQ

-189 PYCIPEGP
+189 PYCTPEGP
-197 NIGRILEV
+197 NIGRVLEV
-205 ARGARICD
+205 ARGARIRD
-213 GKLERIDGSAGFD
+213 GKLERID
-226 GELSRTELAEVEA
+226 EA

-281 IHDTGW
+281 IHSTGW

-305 ALVQTGYEPDAADF
+305 ALVQTGYEPEAVDF

-330 MWDEDTFEDGLVIS
+330 MWDGDTFEDGLVIS
-344 ESAAARMD
+344 ESAAVRMD

-380 DMPQLPDGAPIELI
+380 DMPQLPDGTPIELI
-394 LSPTS
+394 YSPTS

-416 LAQAEGTPAVVPPFQ
+416 LAQAVGCPAVVPPFQ

-448 EDGMEQLTLKGAKL
+448 EDGMEQLTLQGAKL

-479 TAAEHLETAVT
+479 TAAERLETAVA
-490 GVGGPALDMMAYG
+490 GVGGPELDMMAYG
-503 ALSEAGAVANI
+503 ALCEAGAAANI

-524 RPDANALGQ
+524 RPDADALGQ
-533 RLTAGPVSPA
+533 RLTAGPLSPA
-543 PPPSPRLA
+543 SPPSPRFA
-551 LLQQLLG
+551 LLQQSLG

-600 GLPTETEFDP
+600 GLPVETEFDP
-610 IRDCY
+610 IRGCY

-622 TRLQRIVDSKAPEA
+622 TRLQRIVDSEAPEA
-636 LTGPAVAQVAQRVE
+636 LTGPAVAQVAQRVKD
-650 NLFTALLRPE
+650 FFAALLRPD

-675 LASESELNLD
+675 LASESELALD

-695 ALFGPQVEREIGRA
+695 ALFGPQVERKMGRT
-709 EEVAQRSPRA
+709 EEVARRSPRA

-727 ERSWVLL
+727 ECSWVLL

-745 PVSTAVMAFRPQRL
+745 PASTAVVAFRPHRL
-759 AGAAVR
+759 TGSAVR
-765 VHPRVCRLMELDFDG
+765 VHPRICRLMERDFDG
-780 DQIEVFLPLTEEA
+780 DKIEVFLPLTEEA
-793 QAEAETALSVAGHI
+793 QAEAETVLSVAGHI

-814 RYVTDNYHG
+814 RYVADNYHG
-823 TIWGLAQLCRTEEG
+823 MIWGLARLCRTEEG
-837 RAEVERLTGVAVDGS
+837 RAEVERLTGVAVDGR

-863 LAQVLQREGLQRAL
+863 LAQVLQREGLPRAL

-902 GSSKEWPEQPKGVDR
+902 GSSKEWPEQPKEADW

-932 QQADFDDNDLGP
+932 QQAEFDDNDLGP
-944 LALLSLSGARGNQQ
+944 LALLSLSGARGNQH

-987 SVEETKVRAPRALW
+987 SVEEAKMRAPRALW
-1001 WGLAAANQRWIEAQ
+1001 WGLAASNQGWSEAR

-1029 GRAVRAAQPGVVFAR
+1029 GRAARAAQPGVVFAR

-1050 TDPLTSLFSRLFAGL
+1050 VEPLSSLFSRLYVGL

>member
-36 QVEQQDSYTFSIK
+36 QVEQQDPYTFSIK
-49 LSLGLGDASVEVEY
+49 LSLGLGNTSVEVEY
-63 RDLPQPDRDGLF
+63 RDLPRPDRDGLF

-80 YRVVVPYPDRR
+80 YRVVVPYPDQR
-91 ELAQARILCVGEQLY
+91 ELDQARILCVGEQLY

-119 LAWDDDLV
+119 LAWDGDLV

-133 DAWLRDF
+133 DAWMRDF

-170 GEPFVDRGVFPDSQ
+170 VEPFDDQDVFPYSQ

-197 NIGRILEV
+197 NIGRMLEV
-205 ARGARICD
+205 ARGARIRD
-213 GKLERIDGSAGFD
+213 GKLERIDK
-226 GELSRTELAEVEA
+226 A

-281 IHDTGW
+281 IHSTGW

-299 GHKPEP
+299 GNKPEP
-305 ALVQTGYEPDAADF
+305 ALVQTGYEPEAADF

-330 MWDEDTFEDGLVIS
+330 MWDGDTFEDGLVIS

-352 FPAAVGVGDKLSNRH
+352 FPAAVGVGDRMSNRH
-367 GAKGVVTRILPDA
+367 GAKAVVTRILPDA
-380 DMPQLPDGAPIELI
+380 DMPQLPDGTPIELI
-394 LSPTS
+394 FSPTS

-416 LAQAEGTPAVVPPFQ
+416 LAQAAGCPAVVPPFQ
-431 APSEKVLKA
+431 APSEEMLKA

-473 GRLAAH
+473 GLLAAH
-479 TAAEHLETAVT
+479 TAAERLETAVT
-490 GVGGPALDMMAYG
+490 GVGGPELDMMAYG
-503 ALSEAGAVANI
+503 ALCEAGAVANI

-533 RLTAGPVSPA
+533 RLTTGPVPPA
-543 PPPSPRLA
+543 PPPAPRLA

-564 ELAGGELRFSF
+564 ELAGAELRFSF

-600 GLPTETEFDP
+600 GSPVALPAGTEFDP
-610 IRDCY
+610 IRGCY

-622 TRLQRIVDSKAPEA
+622 ARLQRVVDSEAPEA

-650 NLFTALLRPE
+650 DFFTALLRPE
-660 HLHFRARPLFSGRAA
+660 HLHFRARPLFSARAA
-675 LASESELNLD
+675 LVSGFELNLD

-709 EEVAQRSPRA
+709 EEVARRSAHA

-727 ERSWVLL
+727 ARSWVLL
-734 YSAQRVLVDDG
+734 YSAQRVLVEEG
-745 PVSTAVMAFRPQRL
+745 PMFHVPPTAMVAFRPQRL

-780 DQIEVFLPLTEEA
+780 DHIEVFLPLTEEA
-793 QAEAETALSVAGHI
+793 QAEAGTALSVAGHI
-807 QRDADIW
+807 QRDADVW
-814 RYVTDNYHG
+814 RYVADNYHG
-823 TIWGLAQLCRTEEG
+823 MIWGLAQLCRTEEG
-837 RAEVERLTGVAVDGS
+837 RAEVKELTGVAVDGS
-852 RLFSKHDLNRL
+852 RLFAKHDLNRL
-863 LAQVLQREGLQRAL
+863 LAQVLQREGLERAL
-877 EVLDQLTR
+877 EVLDRLTR
-885 RGFAVCK
+885 RGFEVCK

-902 GSSKEWPEQPKGVDR
+902 GSGKEWPEQPAEIDWN
-917 DEWQMYSDELVAAFY
+917 EWQMYSDELVAAFH

-944 LALLSLSGARGNQQ
+944 LALLALSGARGNQQ
-958 QLIQYVGGGLLYRE
+958 QLIQYVGGGLIYRE
-972 DGGLFAQRGCWRDGL
+972 DGSLFAQRGCWRDGL

-1001 WGLAAANQRWIEAQ
+1001 GLAATNQGWSEAR
-1015 EAAQQPVRADYHVL
+1015 EAAQQPSRADYHIL
-1029 GRAVRAAQPGVVFAR
+1029 GRAARAAQPGVVFAR

-1050 TDPLTSLFSRLFAGL
+1050 TEPLTSLFSRLFAGL
-1065 TAD
+1065 PT

>member
-23 PRLLGERLPLADY
+23 PQLLGERLPLADY

-49 LSLGLGDASVEVEY
+49 LSLGLGHTSVEVEY
-63 RDLPQPDRDGLF
+63 RDLPRPDRDGLF
-75 HIEGN
+75 YIEGN

-91 ELAQARILCVGEQLY
+91 ELDQARILCVGEQLY
-106 DFIDQRLEAAPEQ
+106 DFVDQRLEAAPEQ

-170 GEPFVDRGVFPDSQ
+170 VEPFDDRNVFPDSQ

-189 PYCIPEGP
+189 PYCTPEGP
-197 NIGRILEV
+197 NIGRVLEV
-205 ARGARICD
+205 ARGARVRD
-213 GKLERIDGSAGFD
+213 GKLERID
-226 GELSRTELAEVEA
+226 EA

-247 ASMVPFL
+247 ASMLPFL
-254 EHDDTNRALMGINM
+254 EHDDSNRALMGVNM

-281 IHDTGW
+281 VHSTGW
-287 FRQQYDQRLASK
+287 FRQQHDQRLASK

-305 ALVQTGYEPDAADF
+305 ALVQTGYEPEAADF
-319 WGGYNLLTAFI
+319 WGGYNLLTAFV
-330 MWDEDTFEDGLVIS
+330 MWDGDTFEDGLVIS
-344 ESAAARMD
+344 ESAAARMN

-367 GAKGVVTRILPDA
+367 GSKGVVTRILPDA

-394 LSPTS
+394 FSPTS

-431 APSEKVLKA
+431 APSEKVLKE

-448 EDGMEQLTLKGAKL
+448 EDGMEQLTLKGEAL

-479 TAAEHLETAVT
+479 TAAEHLEIAVA
-490 GVGGPALDMMAYG
+490 GVGGPELDMMAYG
-503 ALSEAGAVANI
+503 ALCEAGAVANI
-514 HALFNTAAAE
+514 HALFNTAVAE
-524 RPDANALGQ
+524 RSDANALGQ
-533 RLTAGPVSPA
+533 RLTSGPVSPA
-543 PPPSPRLA
+543 PPPAPRLA

-564 ELAGGELRFSF
+564 ELANGELRFSF

-585 PVPHPWAPGRQVGTV
+585 PVPHPWAPGRQVETV
-600 GLPTETEFDP
+600 GDPGALPTGAEFDP

-615 EDLVEAN
+615 ENLVAAN
-622 TRLQRIVDSKAPEA
+622 TRLQRIVESEAPEA

-650 NLFTALLRPE
+650 DLFTALLRPE
-660 HLHFRARPLFSGRAA
+660 HLHFRARSLFSGRAA
-675 LASESELNLD
+675 LVSEFELELD

-695 ALFGPQVEREIGRA
+695 ALFGPQVEREMGRA
-709 EEVAQRSPRA
+709 EEVAQRSSRA

-745 PVSTAVMAFRPQRL
+745 PVSTAVVAFRPQRL
-759 AGAAVR
+759 TGAAVR

-814 RYVTDNYHG
+814 RYVADNYHG
-823 TIWGLAQLCRTEEG
+823 MIWGLAQLCRTEEG

-852 RLFSKHDLNRL
+852 RLFAKHDLNRL
-863 LAQVLQREGLQRAL
+863 LAQVLQREGLPRAL

-885 RGFAVCK
+885 RGFEVCK

-902 GSSKEWPEQPKGVDR
+902 GSSKEWPEQPEEADW

-944 LALLSLSGARGNQQ
+944 LALLSLSGARGNQH

-972 DGGLFAQRGCWRDGL
+972 DGSLFAQRGCRRDGL
-987 SVEETKVRAPRALW
+987 SVEEVKVRAPGAL
-1001 WGLAAANQRWIEAQ
+1001 WGLAATNQRWTETQ
-1015 EAAQQPVRADYHVL
+1015 EATRQPVRADYHVL
-1029 GRAVRAAQPGVVFAR
+1029 GRAARAAQPGVVFAR

-1050 TDPLTSLFSRLFAGL
+1050 VEPLTSLFSRLFAGL
-1065 TAD
+1065 PA

>member
-9 WHRESFDLFVHQRL
+9 WHRESFDLFVQQRL
-23 PRLLGERLPLADY
+23 PRLLGKRLPLADY

-49 LSLGLGDASVEVEY
+49 LSLGLGDASIEVEY
-63 RDLPQPDRDGLF
+63 RDLPRPDRDGLF

-106 DFIDQRLEAAPEQ
+106 DFINQKLKAAPEQ
-119 LAWDDDLV
+119 LAWDGDLV

-156 RYTHLRRLTLIPIV
+156 RYTHLRRLTLIPV
-170 GEPFVDRGVFPDSQ
+170 VEPFDDQDVFPDSQ

-189 PYCIPEGP
+189 PYCTPEGP
-197 NIGRILEV
+197 NIGRVLEV
-205 ARGARICD
+205 ARGARIRD
-213 GKLERIDGSAGFD
+213 GKLKRIAGSA
-226 GELSRTELAEVEA
+226 EPAEVKA

-274 AADTAAP
+274 AADTTAP
-281 IHDTGW
+281 VHSTGW
-287 FRQQYDQRLASK
+287 FGQQHDQRLASK

-305 ALVQTGYEPDAADF
+305 ALVQTGYEPEAADF

-330 MWDEDTFEDGLVIS
+330 MWDGDTFEDGLVIS

-352 FPAAVGVGDKLSNRH
+352 FPTAVGVGDRISNRH

-380 DMPQLPDGAPIELI
+380 DMPQLPDGAPVELI
-394 LSPTS
+394 FSPTS

-416 LAQAEGTPAVVPPFQ
+416 LAQAAGCPAVVPPFQ
-431 APSEKVLKA
+431 APSEETLKA
-440 RLVEAGLP
+440 RLAAAGLP
-448 EDGMEQLTLKGAKL
+448 EDGMEQLTLQGTKL

-473 GRLAAH
+473 GRTH
-479 TAAEHLETAVT
+479 IAAERLETAVA

-503 ALSEAGAVANI
+503 ALCEAGAVANI

-524 RPDANALGQ
+524 RPDANTLGQ
-533 RLTAGPVSPA
+533 HLTTGPVSPA
-543 PPPSPRLA
+543 PPPAPRFA

-564 ELAGGELRFSF
+564 ELAGEELRFSF
-575 AEPEGLTLAR
+575 AEPEGLILAR
-585 PVPHPWAPGRQVGTV
+585 PVPHPWAPGRQVRTV
-600 GLPTETEFDP
+600 GTPGALPTGTEFEP
-610 IRDCY
+610 IRGCY
-615 EDLVEAN
+615 EGLVAAN
-622 TRLQRIVDSKAPEA
+622 TRLQRIVDSEAPEA
-636 LTGPAVAQVAQRVE
+636 LTGPAAAQVIQRVKD
-650 NLFTALLRPE
+650 FFAALLRPE

-695 ALFGPQVEREIGRA
+695 DLFGPQVEREIGRA
-709 EEVAQRSPRA
+709 EAVAQRSTQA
-719 AEVLDAIM
+719 TEVLDAIM

-745 PVSTAVMAFRPQRL
+745 PASTAVVAFRPQRL
-759 AGAAVR
+759 AGAAVC

-814 RYVTDNYHG
+814 RYVADNYHG
-823 TIWGLAQLCRTEEG
+823 VIWGLAQLCRTEEG
-837 RAEVERLTGVAVDGS
+837 RAEVERLTKGAVDGS
-852 RLFSKHDLNRL
+852 RLFAKHDLNRL
-863 LAQVLQREGLQRAL
+863 LAQVLQREGLQRVL

-902 GSSKEWPEQPKGVDR
+902 GSSKEWPEQPKEVDR
-917 DEWQMYSDELVAAFY
+917 DEWQLYSDELVAAFY
-932 QQADFDDNDLGP
+932 QQAEFDDNDLGP

-958 QLIQYVGGGLLYRE
+958 QLIQYVGGGLIYRE

-987 SVEETKVRAPRALW
+987 SAEETKVRAPRALW
-1001 WGLAAANQRWIEAQ
+1001 GLAATNQGWTEAR
-1015 EAAQQPVRADYHVL
+1015 EAAQQPRRADYHVL
-1029 GRAVRAAQPGVVFAR
+1029 GRAARAAQPGVVFAR

-1050 TDPLTSLFSRLFAGL
+1050 VEPLTSLSSRLFAGL

>member
-23 PRLLGERLPLADY
+23 PQLLGERLPLADY

-49 LSLGLGDASVEVEY
+49 LSLGLGDAPVEVEY
-63 RDLPQPDRDGLF
+63 RDLPRPDRDGLF
-75 HIEGN
+75 RIEGN

-91 ELAQARILCVGEQLY
+91 ELDQARILCVGEQLY

-119 LAWDDDLV
+119 LAWDGDLV
-127 RNWLPL
+127 RSWLPL

-156 RYTHLRRLTLIPIV
+156 RYTHLRRLTLIPVV
-170 GEPFVDRGVFPDSQ
+170 GEPFDDRDVFPDSQ

-189 PYCIPEGP
+189 PCCTPEGP
-197 NIGRILEV
+197 NIGRVLEV
-205 ARGARICD
+205 ARGARIRD
-213 GKLERIDGSAGFD
+213 GKLERID
-226 GELSRTELAEVEA
+226 EA

-247 ASMVPFL
+247 ASMLPFL
-254 EHDDTNRALMGINM
+254 EHDDSNRALMGVNM

-281 IHDTGW
+281 VHATGW
-287 FRQQYDQRLASK
+287 FRQQYDQRLVSK
-299 GHKPEP
+299 GNKPEP

-330 MWDEDTFEDGLVIS
+330 MWDGDTFEDGLVIS

-352 FPAAVGVGDKLSNRH
+352 FPAVVGVGDKLSNRH

-394 LSPTS
+394 FSPTS

-416 LAQAEGTPAVVPPFQ
+416 LAQVAGSPAVVPPFQ

-448 EDGMEQLTLKGAKL
+448 EDGMEQLTLEGEAL

-479 TAAEHLETAVT
+479 TAAEHLEIAVA
-490 GVGGPALDMMAYG
+490 GVGGPELDMMAYG
-503 ALSEAGAVANI
+503 ALCEAGAVANI

-533 RLTAGPVSPA
+533 RLTVGPVSPSL
-543 PPPSPRLA
+543 PPSPRFA

-558 MAGIRA
+558 VAGIRA
-564 ELAGGELRFSF
+564 ELAGEELRFSF

-585 PVPHPWAPGRQVGTV
+585 PVPHPWALGRQVGTV
-600 GLPTETEFDP
+600 GAPVALPTGTKFDL
-610 IRDCY
+610 IRDYY
-615 EDLVEAN
+615 EDLVAAN
-622 TRLQRIVDSKAPEA
+622 TRLQRVIDSEAPEA
-636 LTGPAVAQVAQRVE
+636 LVGPAVAQVARRVE
-650 NLFTALLRPE
+650 DLFTELLRPE

-675 LASESELNLD
+675 LVSEFELELD

-695 ALFGPQVEREIGRA
+695 ALFGFQVEREMGRA

-719 AEVLDAIM
+719 TEVLDAIM

-745 PVSTAVMAFRPQRL
+745 PASTAVVAFRPQRL

-807 QRDADIW
+807 RRDADIW
-814 RYVTDNYHG
+814 RYVADNYHG

-852 RLFSKHDLNRL
+852 RLFSKHGLNRL
-863 LAQVLQREGLQRAL
+863 LAQVLQREGLQRAM

-885 RGFAVCK
+885 RGFEVCK

-902 GSSKEWPEQPKGVDR
+902 GSSKEWPEQPKEVDR

-944 LALLSLSGARGNQQ
+944 LALLSLSGARGNQH

-972 DGGLFAQRGCWRDGL
+972 DGSLFAERGCRRDGL
-987 SVEETKVRAPRALW
+987 SVEEIKVRAPGAL
-1001 WGLAAANQRWIEAQ
+1001 WGLAATNQRWTEAQ
-1015 EAAQQPVRADYHVL
+1015 EATRQPVRADYHVL
-1029 GRAVRAAQPGVVFAR
+1029 GRAARAAQPGVVFAR

-1065 TAD
+1065 PED

>member
-9 WHRESFDLFVHQRL
+9 WHRESFDLFIYQRL

-63 RDLPQPDRDGLF
+63 RDLPRPDRDGLF

-91 ELAQARILCVGEQLY
+91 ELDQARILCVGEQLY

-119 LAWDDDLV
+119 LAWDGNLV
-127 RNWLPL
+127 RSWLPL

-156 RYTHLRRLTLIPIV
+156 RYTHLRRLTLIPV
-170 GEPFVDRGVFPDSQ
+170 VEPFDDQDVFPYSQ

-189 PYCIPEGP
+189 PYCTPEGP
-197 NIGRILEV
+197 NIGRVLDV
-205 ARGARICD
+205 ARGARIRN
-213 GKLERIDGSAGFD
+213 GKLERIDQ
-226 GELSRTELAEVEA
+226 A

-281 IHDTGW
+281 VHATGW
-287 FRQQYDQRLASK
+287 FRQQHDQRLASK

-305 ALVQTGYEPDAADF
+305 ALVQTGYEPEAADF

-330 MWDEDTFEDGLVIS
+330 MWDGDTFEDGLVIS

-352 FPAAVGVGDKLSNRH
+352 FPTTVEVGDRISNRH
-367 GAKGVVTRILPDA
+367 GAKAVVTRILPDA
-380 DMPQLPDGAPIELI
+380 DMPQLPDGTPIELI
-394 LSPTS
+394 FSPTS

-431 APSEKVLKA
+431 APSEEALKA
-440 RLVEAGLP
+440 RLAVAGLP
-448 EDGMEQLTLKGAKL
+448 EDGMEQLTLKGEEL

-473 GRLAAH
+473 GLLAAH
-479 TAAEHLETAVT
+479 TAAERLETAVT
-490 GVGGPALDMMAYG
+490 GVGGPELDMMAYG
-503 ALSEAGAVANI
+503 ALCEAGAAANI

-524 RPDANALGQ
+524 RPDANGLGQ
-533 RLTAGPVSPA
+533 RLTTGPVFPS
-543 PPPSPRLA
+543 PPPSPRFA

-558 MAGIRA
+558 MAGIRT
-564 ELAGGELRFSF
+564 ELASGELRFSF

-600 GLPTETEFDP
+600 GNPGALPAGIECDP
-610 IRDCY
+610 IRGCY

-622 TRLQRIVDSKAPEA
+622 TRLQRIVDSEAPEA
-636 LTGPAVAQVAQRVE
+636 LVAPAVAQVTQRVE
-650 NLFTALLRPE
+650 DLFTALLRPE
-660 HLHFRARPLFSGRAA
+660 HLHFRARPLFSGQAA

-685 QVGLPEEMAW
+685 QVGMPEEMAW
-695 ALFGPQVEREIGRA
+695 DLFGPQVEREMGLA
-709 EEVAQRSPRA
+709 EEVSQRSPQA

-727 ERSWVLL
+727 GRSWVLL
-734 YSAQRVLVDDG
+734 YSAQRVLVEDG
-745 PVSTAVMAFRPQRL
+745 PASTAVVAFRPQRL

-807 QRDADIW
+807 QRDADVW
-814 RYVTDNYHG
+814 RYVADNYHG
-823 TIWGLAQLCRTEEG
+823 MIWGLAQLCRTEEG

-852 RLFSKHDLNRL
+852 RLFSKHNLNRL
-863 LAQVLQREGLQRAL
+863 LAQVLQREGLERAL

-885 RGFAVCK
+885 RGFEVCK

-902 GSSKEWPEQPKGVDR
+902 GSSKEWPEQPEEADW
-917 DEWQMYSDELVAAFY
+917 DEWQMYGDELVAAFY

-958 QLIQYVGGGLLYRE
+958 QLIQYVGGGLIYRE
-972 DGGLFAQRGCWRDGL
+972 DGVLFAQRGCWRDGL
-987 SVEETKVRAPRALW
+987 SVEEAKVRAPRALW
-1001 WGLAAANQRWIEAQ
+1001 GLAATNQGWTGAR

-1029 GRAVRAAQPGVVFAR
+1029 SRAARAAQPGVVFAR

-1050 TDPLTSLFSRLFAGL
+1050 IEPLTSLSSRLFAGL

>member
-36 QVEQQDSYTFSIK
+36 QVEQQDSYTFSIR

-63 RDLPQPDRDGLF
+63 RDLPRPDRDGLF

-91 ELAQARILCVGEQLY
+91 ELDQARILCVGEQLY

-119 LAWDDDLV
+119 LAWDGDLV

-133 DAWLRDF
+133 DAWMRDF
-140 HLEETSQ
+140 HLEGTSQ

-189 PYCIPEGP
+189 PHCTPEGP
-197 NIGRILEV
+197 NIGRVLEV
-205 ARGARICD
+205 ARGARIRD
-213 GKLERIDGSAGFD
+213 GKLERIDQ
-226 GELSRTELAEVEA
+226 A

-254 EHDDTNRALMGINM
+254 EHDDANRALMGINM

-274 AADTAAP
+274 AADTAALV
-281 IHDTGW
+281 HSTGW

-299 GHKPEP
+299 GNKPEP

-330 MWDEDTFEDGLVIS
+330 MWDGDTFEDGLVIS

-352 FPAAVGVGDKLSNRH
+352 FPIAVGMGDRLSNRH

-416 LAQAEGTPAVVPPFQ
+416 LAQASGCPQVVPPFQ
-431 APSEKVLKA
+431 APSEKVLKE

-479 TAAEHLETAVT
+479 TAAERLETT
-490 GVGGPALDMMAYG
+490 VGGAGGPELDMMAYG
-503 ALSEAGAVANI
+503 ALCEAGAVANI

-524 RPDANALGQ
+524 RPDADGLGQ
-533 RLTAGPVSPA
+533 RLASGPISPS
-543 PPPSPRLA
+543 PPPSPRFA
-551 LLQQLLG
+551 LLQQLLA

-564 ELAGGELRFSF
+564 ELAGEELRFSF

-585 PVPHPWAPGRQVGTV
+585 PVPHPWALGHQVRTV
-600 GLPTETEFDP
+600 GSPVALPAETEFDP
-610 IRDCY
+610 IRGCY

-622 TRLQRIVDSKAPEA
+622 TRLQRIVDSEAPEA

-650 NLFTALLRPE
+650 DFFTALLRPE

-675 LASESELNLD
+675 LVSGFELELD

-695 ALFGPQVEREIGRA
+695 ALFGPQVEREMGCA
-709 EEVAQRSPRA
+709 EGVAQRSPRA

-745 PVSTAVMAFRPQRL
+745 PASTAVMAFRPQRL

-793 QAEAETALSVAGHI
+793 QVEAATALSVAGHI

-814 RYVTDNYHG
+814 RYVADNYHG
-823 TIWGLAQLCRTEEG
+823 MIWGLAQLCRTEKG
-837 RAEVERLTGVAVDGS
+837 RAEVERLTGVDVDGS

-885 RGFAVCK
+885 RGFEVCK

-902 GSSKEWPEQPKGVDR
+902 GSSKEWPEQPKEADR

-972 DGGLFAQRGCWRDGL
+972 DGSLFAQRGCRRDGL
-987 SVEETKVRAPRALW
+987 SVEEIKVRAPGAL
-1001 WGLAAANQRWIEAQ
+1001 WGLAATNQNWTEAR
-1015 EAAQQPVRADYHVL
+1015 EAAQQPVRTDYHVL
-1029 GRAVRAAQPGVVFAR
+1029 GRAARAAQPGVVFAR

-1050 TDPLTSLFSRLFAGL
+1050 TDPLTSLSSRLFVGL
-1065 TAD
+1065 TAA

>member
-36 QVEQQDSYTFSIK
+36 RVEQQGPYTFSIK
-49 LSLGLGDASVEVEY
+49 LRLGLGDAAVEVEY
-63 RDLPQPDRDGLF
+63 RDLPRPDRDGLF
-75 HIEGN
+75 RIEGN

-91 ELAQARILCVGEQLY
+91 TLEQARILCVGEQLC

-119 LAWDDDLV
+119 LAWDGDLV

-133 DAWLRDF
+133 DAWMRDF

-156 RYTHLRRLTLIPIV
+156 RYTHLRRLV
-170 GEPFVDRGVFPDSQ
+170 VASFDSQDVFPYSQ

-189 PYCIPEGP
+189 PYCTPEGP
-197 NIGRILEV
+197 NIGRVLEV
-205 ARGARICD
+205 ARGARIRD
-213 GKLERIDGSAGFD
+213 GKLERIDP
-226 GELSRTELAEVEA
+226 A

-254 EHDDTNRALMGINM
+254 EHDDTNRALMGVNM

-274 AADTAAP
+274 AAATGAP
-281 IHDTGW
+281 VHSTGW

-299 GHKPEP
+299 GNKPEP
-305 ALVQTGYEPDAADF
+305 ALVQTGYEPEAPDF

-330 MWDEDTFEDGLVIS
+330 MWDGDTFEDGLVIS

-352 FPAAVGVGDKLSNRH
+352 FPAAVGVGDRMSNRH

-380 DMPQLPDGAPIELI
+380 DMPQLPDGAPLELI
-394 LSPTS
+394 FSPTS

-416 LAQAEGTPAVVPPFQ
+416 LAQAEGTPAVVPPFR
-431 APSEKVLKA
+431 APSEETLKA
-440 RLVEAGLP
+440 RLAAAGLP
-448 EDGMEQLTLKGAKL
+448 RDGMEQLTLQGAKL

-473 GRLAAH
+473 GRTH
-479 TAAEHLETAVT
+479 TAAERLETAVA
-490 GVGGPALDMMAYG
+490 GVGGPELDMMAYG
-503 ALSEAGAVANI
+503 ALCEAGAAANI

-524 RPDANALGQ
+524 RTDAHALGQ
-533 RLTAGPVSPA
+533 HLTSGPISPS
-543 PPPSPRLA
+543 PPPSPRFA

-564 ELAGGELRFSF
+564 ELASAKLRFSF

-585 PVPHPWAPGRQVGTV
+585 PVPHPWAPGRQVKTV
-600 GLPTETEFDP
+600 GAPVALPAETEFDP
-610 IRDCY
+610 IRGCF

-622 TRLQRIVDSKAPEA
+622 TRLQRVVDSEAPEP
-636 LTGPAVAQVAQRVE
+636 LVGPAMARVAQRVAD
-650 NLFTALLRPE
+650 FFAALLRPD

-675 LASESELNLD
+675 LASGFELNLD
-685 QVGLPEEMAW
+685 QVGLPEAMAW
-695 ALFGPQVEREIGRA
+695 ALFGPQVERELGRA
-709 EEVAQRSPRA
+709 DEVVRRSARA
-719 AEVLDAIM
+719 TEALDAIM
-727 ERSWVLL
+727 ARSWVLL
-734 YSAQRVLVDDG
+734 YSAQRMLVDEG
-745 PVSTAVMAFRPQRL
+745 PMSTAVVAFRPQRL

-780 DQIEVFLPLTEEA
+780 DYIEVFLPLTEEA
-793 QAEAETALSVAGHI
+793 QAEAETVLSVAGHI
-807 QRDADIW
+807 QRDADVW
-814 RYVTDNYHG
+814 RCVADNYHG
-823 TIWGLAQLCRTEEG
+823 MTWGLARLCRTEEG
-837 RAEVERLTGVAVDGS
+837 RAEVEGLTGMAVDGS
-852 RLFSKHDLNRL
+852 RLFTKRDLNRL
-863 LAQVLQREGLQRAL
+863 LAQVLQREGLERAL
-877 EVLDQLTR
+877 DVLDRLTR
-885 RGFAVCK
+885 RGFEVCK

-902 GSSKEWPEQPKGVDR
+902 GSGKEWPEQPEEVHG

-932 QQADFDDNDLGP
+932 QQADFADNDLGP
-944 LALLSLSGARGNQQ
+944 LALLTLSGARGNQQ
-958 QLIQYVGGGLLYRE
+958 QVIQYVGGGLIRRE
-972 DGGLFAQRGCWRDGL
+972 DGSLFAQRGCWRDGL
-987 SVEETKVRAPRALW
+987 SVEEAKVRAPRALW
-1001 WGLAAANQRWIEAQ
+1001 GLAATNQRWSEAR
-1015 EAAQQPVRADYHVL
+1015 EAAQQPGRADYHVL
-1029 GRAVRAAQPGVVFAR
+1029 GRAARAAQPGVVFAR

-1050 TDPLTSLFSRLFAGL
+1050 VEPLSSVSSRLFVGL
-1065 TAD
+1065 PVG